1 MKLSQ
6 FKFDL
11 PEEFI
16 AKHPSSHR
24 DEARLMV
31 VHRNSDKLEHRVFKD
46 VLDYFMK
53 KTSLSLMTPRS
64 SLHAYLGIK
73 RKQVLK

>member
-11 PEEFI
+11 HQERI
-16 AKHPSSHR
+16 AQNPPRWR

-31 VHRNSDKLEHRVFKD
+31 LHKD
-46 VLDYFMK
+46 
-53 KTSLSLMTPRS
+53 T
-64 SLHAYLGIK
+64 G
-73 RKQVLK
+73 